1 MKSELKRAL
10 LKKSNLLLMAA
21 VIGLMMINAYYDG
34 WKTALGADSA
44 QDLFRMEDVI
54 FFQKYFGNVYRVWK
68 GSYYMVQ
75 ALAPL
80 ILAAPYLSSYLTEKT
95 NGFRLFCVSRKGNRK
110 YVFQKALA
118 IALSGT
124 AVLAFSEMVFA
135 VLTGL
140 RTEHD
145 TSLEFMQGIVTF
157 REDFFLANPLLY
169 FVLIYVSHIV
179 YYFCFLIFAT
189 GITSFFKSR
198 IAVMAAPFL
207 VMSVLDIA
215 LPVALQP
222 NAVMRPY
229 YREFCFG
236 GYGALIGLYL
246 AVGFVLLMVSEKIYQ
261 KKGN

>member
-1 MKSELKRAL
+1 
-10 LKKSNLLLMAA
+10 MAA

-34 WKTALGADSA
+34 WKTALMADSA
-44 QDLFRMEDVI
+44 QDLLRMEDVI
-54 FFQKYFGNVYRVWK
+54 FFQKYYGNVYRVWK

-118 IALSGT
+118 IALSGA
-124 AVLAFSEMVFA
+124 AVLAFSEMIFA

-157 REDFFLANPLLY
+157 QEDFFLDSPMLY
-169 FVLIYVSHIV
+169 FVLVYASHVV

-207 VMSVLDIA
+207 VAGVLDIA

-261 KKGN
+261 KRGN